1 MLTIVFG
8 AGWYVVILWG
18 FDFMSL
24 FSGNSL
30 LDIMSNCCHLEQKM
44 RLFEAF
50 SRVIMQYYTRQ
61 LPVSTSI
68 LIIKLILLYL
78 WLFYQAYTVYGGQGG
93 GGRGKK
99 LKRKQT
105 ETNSKTNRCDLF
117 TKTSLDKQKNCL
129 FLIGCWLY
137 AIGQYRT
144 WKQPNPHAGFTF
156 ECIINLVFNKNNTS
170 CWCIFI

>member
-78 WLFYQAYTVYGGQGG
+78 WLFYQAYTVYGGRGG
-93 GGRGKK
+93 GEEERNWKETK
-99 LKRKQT
+99 PKQT
-105 ETNSKTNRCDLF
+105 PRRTDVIYSRKHLSISKKIAFSNWLLALRYRSTSNV
-117 TKTSLDKQKNCL
+117 KTTEPACRLH
-129 FLIGCWLY
+129 IWMHY
-137 AIGQYRT
+137 
-144 WKQPNPHAGFTF
+144 
-156 ECIINLVFNKNNTS
+156 
-170 CWCIFI
+170 

>member
-8 AGWYVVILWG
+8 TGWYMVILWS
-18 FDFMSL
+18 FDFMAL

-44 RLFEAF
+44 RLLEAF
-50 SRVIMQYYTRQ
+50 SRVIMLYYTRQ
-61 LPVSTSI
+61 LLVSTSI
-68 LIIKLILLYL
+68 LFKVNFTVPLIILPSIHCL
-78 WLFYQAYTVYGGQGG
+78 
-93 GGRGKK
+93 RDE
-99 LKRKQT
+99 KRKKI
-105 ETNSKTNRCDLF
+105 EKKPNRNKLQDEQMWLF
-117 TKTSLDKQKNCL
+117 TKTSLDKQKDGL

-144 WKQPNPHAGFTF
+144 WNSQPNPHDGFTF